1 MHNLIFLDDLN
12 GADLDPYVRLN
23 EAQLFHALE
32 PDPGL
37 FYRRKSKVIERAL
50 RAGYQPASL
59 LVEEKA
65 LTRDL
70 ADLDHEM
77 AANQTSGLGQ
87 TPIYVANSKLL
98 RQLPGYNLL
107 RGALAAMHRAK
118 RLELADFLAT
128 MPAEHPRIAVLESVV
143 NPANIGAIF
152 RSAAALG
159 IDGVIV
165 TSDSA
170 DPFYRRSSRVAM
182 GTVFQVPWTY
192 VDAKTWQHAGIDLLH
207 QAGYQTAAMALRHNT
222 VSIDDPKLT
231 AVDRLAIIMGSEGPG
246 LKEAT
251 IEQSDFTI
259 KNSNG
264 SRSRFF
270 KRCGRLSPGILG
282 TGQSGCRIAAF
293 KKRPFTNGRFEFT
306 DQ

>member
-37 FYRRKSKVIERAL
+37 FIAESPKVIERAL

-107 RGALAAMHRAK
+107 RGALAAMHRVK

-259 KNSNG
+259 KIPMA
-264 SRSRFF
+264 
-270 KRCGRLSPGILG
+270 PGVDSLNVAAASALACWELG
-282 TGQSGCRIAAF
+282 NRVA
-293 KKRPFTNGRFEFT
+293 E
-306 DQ
+306 

>member
-37 FYRRKSKVIERAL
+37 FIAESPKVIERAL
-50 RAGYQPASL
+50 RAGYQPTSL

-107 RGALAAMHRAK
+107 RGALAAMHRVK

-246 LKEAT
+246 LKGAT

-259 KNSNG
+259 KIPMA
-264 SRSRFF
+264 
-270 KRCGRLSPGILG
+270 PGVDSLNVAAASALAFWELG
-282 TGQSGCRIAAF
+282 NRVA
-293 KKRPFTNGRFEFT
+293 E
-306 DQ
+306 

>member
-37 FYRRKSKVIERAL
+37 FIAESPKVIERAL

-107 RGALAAMHRAK
+107 RGALAVMHRVK

-259 KNSNG
+259 KIPMA
-264 SRSRFF
+264 
-270 KRCGRLSPGILG
+270 PGVDSLNVAAASALAFWELG
-282 TGQSGCRIAAF
+282 NRVA
-293 KKRPFTNGRFEFT
+293 E
-306 DQ
+306 

>member
-37 FYRRKSKVIERAL
+37 FIAESPKVIERAL

-107 RGALAAMHRAK
+107 RGALAAMHRVK

-222 VSIDDPKLT
+222 ISIDDPKLT

-259 KNSNG
+259 KIPMA
-264 SRSRFF
+264 
-270 KRCGRLSPGILG
+270 PGVDSLNVAAASALAFWELG
-282 TGQSGCRIAAF
+282 NRVA
-293 KKRPFTNGRFEFT
+293 E
-306 DQ
+306 

>member
-37 FYRRKSKVIERAL
+37 FIAESPKVIERAL

-98 RQLPGYNLL
+98 CQLPGYNLL
-107 RGALAAMHRAK
+107 RGALAAMHRVK

-246 LKEAT
+246 LKAAT

-259 KNSNG
+259 KIPMA
-264 SRSRFF
+264 
-270 KRCGRLSPGILG
+270 PGVDSLNVAAASALAFWELG
-282 TGQSGCRIAAF
+282 NRVA
-293 KKRPFTNGRFEFT
+293 E
-306 DQ
+306 

>member
-37 FYRRKSKVIERAL
+37 FIAESPKVIERAL

-107 RGALAAMHRAK
+107 RGALAAMHRVK

-246 LKEAT
+246 LKAAT
-251 IEQSDFTI
+251 IEQSNFTI
-259 KNSNG
+259 KIPMA
-264 SRSRFF
+264 
-270 KRCGRLSPGILG
+270 PGVDSLNVAAASALAFLELG
-282 TGQSGCRIAAF
+282 HRVA
-293 KKRPFTNGRFEFT
+293 E
-306 DQ
+306 

>member
-37 FYRRKSKVIERAL
+37 FIAESPKVIERAL

-87 TPIYVANSKLL
+87 APIYVANSKLL

-107 RGALAAMHRAK
+107 RGALAAMHRVK

-259 KNSNG
+259 KIPMA
-264 SRSRFF
+264 
-270 KRCGRLSPGILG
+270 PGVDSLNVAAASALAFWELG
-282 TGQSGCRIAAF
+282 NRVA
-293 KKRPFTNGRFEFT
+293 E
-306 DQ
+306 

>member
-37 FYRRKSKVIERAL
+37 FIAESPKVIERAL

-107 RGALAAMHRAK
+107 RGALAAMHRVK
-118 RLELADFLAT
+118 CLELADFLAT

-207 QAGYQTAAMALRHNT
+207 QAGYQTATMALRHNT

-259 KNSNG
+259 KIPMA
-264 SRSRFF
+264 
-270 KRCGRLSPGILG
+270 PGVDSLNVAAASALAFWELG
-282 TGQSGCRIAAF
+282 NRVA
-293 KKRPFTNGRFEFT
+293 E
-306 DQ
+306 

>member
-37 FYRRKSKVIERAL
+37 FIAESPKVIERAL

-59 LVEEKA
+59 LVEEKV

-107 RGALAAMHRAK
+107 RGALAAMHRVK

-259 KNSNG
+259 KIPMA
-264 SRSRFF
+264 
-270 KRCGRLSPGILG
+270 PGVDSLNVAAASALAFWELG
-282 TGQSGCRIAAF
+282 NRVA
-293 KKRPFTNGRFEFT
+293 E
-306 DQ
+306 

>member
-37 FYRRKSKVIERAL
+37 FIAESPKVIERAL

-107 RGALAAMHRAK
+107 RGALAAMHRVK

-259 KNSNG
+259 KIPMA
-264 SRSRFF
+264 
-270 KRCGRLSPGILG
+270 PGVDSLKVAAASALAFWELG
-282 TGQSGCRIAAF
+282 NRVA
-293 KKRPFTNGRFEFT
+293 E
-306 DQ
+306 

>member
-37 FYRRKSKVIERAL
+37 FITESPKVIERAL

-107 RGALAAMHRAK
+107 RGALAAMHRVK

-259 KNSNG
+259 KIPMA
-264 SRSRFF
+264 
-270 KRCGRLSPGILG
+270 PGVDSLNVAAASALAFWELG
-282 TGQSGCRIAAF
+282 NRVA
-293 KKRPFTNGRFEFT
+293 E
-306 DQ
+306 

>member
-37 FYRRKSKVIERAL
+37 FIAESPKVIERAL
-50 RAGYQPASL
+50 RAGYHPASL

-87 TPIYVANSKLL
+87 TPIYVASSELL

-107 RGALAAMHRAK
+107 RGALAAMHRVK
-118 RLELADFLAT
+118 RLELAYFLAT

-192 VDAKTWQHAGIDLLH
+192 VNAKTWQHAGIDLLH

-246 LKEAT
+246 LKAAT
-251 IEQSDFTI
+251 IEQSNFTI
-259 KNSNG
+259 KIPMA
-264 SRSRFF
+264 
-270 KRCGRLSPGILG
+270 PGVDSLNVAAASALAFWELG
-282 TGQSGCRIAAF
+282 NRVA
-293 KKRPFTNGRFEFT
+293 E
-306 DQ
+306 

>member
-32 PDPGL
+32 PNPGL
-37 FYRRKSKVIERAL
+37 FIAESPKVIERAL
-50 RAGYQPASL
+50 RAGYHPASL

-87 TPIYVANSKLL
+87 TPIYVASSELL

-107 RGALAAMHRAK
+107 RGALAALHRVK

-246 LKEAT
+246 LKAAT

-259 KNSNG
+259 KIPMA
-264 SRSRFF
+264 
-270 KRCGRLSPGILG
+270 PGVDSLNVAAASALAFWELG
-282 TGQSGCRIAAF
+282 NRVA
-293 KKRPFTNGRFEFT
+293 E
-306 DQ
+306 

>member
-37 FYRRKSKVIERAL
+37 FIAESPKVIERAL

-77 AANQTSGLGQ
+77 AANQISGLGQ

-107 RGALAAMHRAK
+107 RGALAAMHRVK

-231 AVDRLAIIMGSEGPG
+231 AVNRLAIIMGSEGPG

-259 KNSNG
+259 KIPMA
-264 SRSRFF
+264 
-270 KRCGRLSPGILG
+270 PGVDSLNVAAASALAFWELG
-282 TGQSGCRIAAF
+282 NRVA
-293 KKRPFTNGRFEFT
+293 E
-306 DQ
+306 

>member
-37 FYRRKSKVIERAL
+37 FIAESPKVIERAL

-59 LVEEKA
+59 LVDEKA

-107 RGALAAMHRAK
+107 RGALAAMHRVK

-259 KNSNG
+259 KIPMA
-264 SRSRFF
+264 
-270 KRCGRLSPGILG
+270 PGVDSLNVAAASALAFWELG
-282 TGQSGCRIAAF
+282 NRVA
-293 KKRPFTNGRFEFT
+293 E
-306 DQ
+306 

>member
-1 MHNLIFLDDLN
+1 MHNLIFLDVLN

-37 FYRRKSKVIERAL
+37 FIAESPKVIERAL

-107 RGALAAMHRAK
+107 RGALAAMHRVK

-259 KNSNG
+259 KIPMA
-264 SRSRFF
+264 
-270 KRCGRLSPGILG
+270 PGVDSLNVAAASALAFWELG
-282 TGQSGCRIAAF
+282 NRVA
-293 KKRPFTNGRFEFT
+293 E
-306 DQ
+306 

>member
-37 FYRRKSKVIERAL
+37 FIAESPKVIERAL

-107 RGALAAMHRAK
+107 RGALAAMHRVK

-182 GTVFQVPWTY
+182 GTVFKYLGLMLMPKPGSMAALICFIRPDIRRQPW
-192 VDAKTWQHAGIDLLH
+192 HCGIIPS
-207 QAGYQTAAMALRHNT
+207 AL
-222 VSIDDPKLT
+222 
-231 AVDRLAIIMGSEGPG
+231 
-246 LKEAT
+246 T
-251 IEQSDFTI
+251 IPS
-259 KNSNG
+259 
-264 SRSRFF
+264 
-270 KRCGRLSPGILG
+270 
-282 TGQSGCRIAAF
+282 
-293 KKRPFTNGRFEFT
+293 
-306 DQ
+306 

>member
-37 FYRRKSKVIERAL
+37 FIAESPKVIERAL

-107 RGALAAMHRAK
+107 RGALAAMHRVK

-192 VDAKTWQHAGIDLLH
+192 VDAKTWQHGGIDLLH

-259 KNSNG
+259 KIPMA
-264 SRSRFF
+264 
-270 KRCGRLSPGILG
+270 PGVDSLNVAAASALAFWELG
-282 TGQSGCRIAAF
+282 NRVA
-293 KKRPFTNGRFEFT
+293 E
-306 DQ
+306 

>member
-37 FYRRKSKVIERAL
+37 FIAESPKVIERAL

-65 LTRDL
+65 LDRDL
-70 ADLDHEM
+70 ADLDREM

-87 TPIYVANSKLL
+87 TPIYVANSQLL

-107 RGALAAMHRAK
+107 RGALAAMHRVK

-128 MPAEHPRIAVLESVV
+128 MPTEHPRIAVLESVV

-159 IDGVIV
+159 INGVIV

-192 VDAKTWQHAGIDLLH
+192 IDAKTWQHAGIDLLH

-259 KNSNG
+259 KIPMA
-264 SRSRFF
+264 
-270 KRCGRLSPGILG
+270 PGVDSLNVAAASALAFWELG
-282 TGQSGCRIAAF
+282 NRVA
-293 KKRPFTNGRFEFT
+293 E
-306 DQ
+306 

>member
-37 FYRRKSKVIERAL
+37 FIAESPKVIERAL

-107 RGALAAMHRAK
+107 RGALAAMHRVK

-192 VDAKTWQHAGIDLLH
+192 VDAKTWQHGGIDLLH

-231 AVDRLAIIMGSEGPG
+231 EVDRLAIIMGSEGPG
-246 LKEAT
+246 LKET
-251 IEQSDFTI
+251 MIEQSDFTI
-259 KNSNG
+259 KIPMA
-264 SRSRFF
+264 
-270 KRCGRLSPGILG
+270 PGVDSLNVAAASALAFWELG
-282 TGQSGCRIAAF
+282 NRVV
-293 KKRPFTNGRFEFT
+293 E
-306 DQ
+306 

>member
-1 MHNLIFLDDLN
+1 
-12 GADLDPYVRLN
+12 
-23 EAQLFHALE
+23 
-32 PDPGL
+32 
-37 FYRRKSKVIERAL
+37 
-50 RAGYQPASL
+50 
-59 LVEEKA
+59 
-65 LTRDL
+65 
-70 ADLDHEM
+70 M

-107 RGALAAMHRAK
+107 RGALAAMHRVK

-259 KNSNG
+259 KIPMA
-264 SRSRFF
+264 
-270 KRCGRLSPGILG
+270 PGVDSLNVAAASALAFWELG
-282 TGQSGCRIAAF
+282 NRVA
-293 KKRPFTNGRFEFT
+293 E
-306 DQ
+306 